1 MLNYNANLK
10 NKARQLRKNST
21 DSEKALWSRL
31 RNKQLLGIQ
40 FYRQKPL
47 GEHIVDF
54 FAPRAKLVVE
64 VDGSQHMVGDH
75 VQKDRIRD
83 GYLASLGLKVLRF
96 HSREVLKE
104 SGAVVEV
111 IYRTITEQLN
121 EKIPPGPPFKKG
133 GIKGKKLLS

>member
-10 NKARQLRKNST
+10 DKARQLRKNLT

-40 FYRQKPL
+40 FYRQKPI

-54 FAPRAKLVVE
+54 FAPRVKLVVE
-64 VDGSQHMVGDH
+64 VDGSQHTLGDH
-75 VQKDRIRD
+75 VQKDRFRD

-96 HSREVLKE
+96 NSREVLKE
-104 SGAVVEV
+104 SDAVVEA
-111 IYRTITEQLN
+111 IYRMIADQLN
-121 EKIPPGPPFKKG
+121 AEIPPGPPLKKG
-133 GIKGKKLLS
+133 GIKGKNI